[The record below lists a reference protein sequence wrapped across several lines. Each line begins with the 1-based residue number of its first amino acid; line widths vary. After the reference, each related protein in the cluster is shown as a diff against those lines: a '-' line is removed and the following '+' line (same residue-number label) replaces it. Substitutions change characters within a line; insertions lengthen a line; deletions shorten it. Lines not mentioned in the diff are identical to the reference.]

1 MMMNDLISQVVKSIS
16 GADDLMAYEALARKL
31 DALPNRF
38 PSTKSGV
45 HLRLLAKIF
54 TPQEAR
60 TAAILTSGP
69 ESVNEIATRTGGD
82 ADQLYQQLKGLAR
95 RGLIFVETGT
105 GLPRFKLMPFVIG
118 IYENQV
124 ATIDR
129 ELAQLF
135 EQYYQEAFMEA
146 MRVQPQFHRV
156 IPVGESIRN
165 TMEIHP
171 YESVI
176 DLVNNAKAWGVLDCI
191 CRKQKALIGDP
202 CKHPIDVCMTLS
214 DKPGSYDNNPV
225 VRALTKEQALTTLK
239 RATDAGLVHTVSN
252 NQQGVTYICNCCT
265 CSCGILR
272 GMAKLGVA
280 NVVARSAFVNTVDQE
295 LCTACGICLDYCQF
309 GAISVNG
316 SAQVNAMKC
325 VGCGVCVPSCPNEA
339 LKLARRPEDEIKPI
353 PETYAEWGKER
364 AASKTEKANT

>member
-1 MMMNDLISQVVKSIS
+1 MMNVVINRTIKSS
-16 GADDLMAYEALARKL
+16 SDADDLAVYEALAQKL

-54 TPQEAR
+54 SPEEAC
-60 TAAILTSGP
+60 TAALLSSDP
-69 ESVNEIATRTGGD
+69 EPVNEIAVRTASD
-82 ADQLYQQLKGLAR
+82 ADQLYQQLKSMAR
-95 RGLIFVETGT
+95 RGLIQVEMEKGV
-105 GLPRFKLMPFVIG
+105 PHFKLMPFVIG

-124 ATIDR
+124 DSIDA

-135 EQYYQEAFMEA
+135 EQYYQEAFMDA

-156 IPVGESIRN
+156 IPVGEAIRN
-165 TMEIHP
+165 SMEIHP
-171 YESVI
+171 FESVI
-176 DLVNNAKAWGVLDCI
+176 ELVNNAKAWGVLDCI

-202 CKHPIDVCMTLS
+202 CKHPLDVCMTLS
-214 DKPGSYDNNPV
+214 DRPGSYDNNPV
-225 VRALTKEQALTTLK
+225 VRALTREQALATLK

-272 GMAKLGVA
+272 GMAKLGIA
-280 NVVARSAFVNTVDQE
+280 NVIARSAFVNTVDE
-295 LCTACGICLDYCQF
+295 TLCNACGTCLDYCQF
-309 GAISVNG
+309 GALSVNG

-325 VGCGVCVPSCPNEA
+325 VGCGVCVPACPNEA
-339 LKLARRPEDEIKPI
+339 LKLARRPENEIKPI
-353 PETYAEWGKER
+353 PETYAEWSDLRTSALKNR
-364 AASKTEKANT
+364 VS